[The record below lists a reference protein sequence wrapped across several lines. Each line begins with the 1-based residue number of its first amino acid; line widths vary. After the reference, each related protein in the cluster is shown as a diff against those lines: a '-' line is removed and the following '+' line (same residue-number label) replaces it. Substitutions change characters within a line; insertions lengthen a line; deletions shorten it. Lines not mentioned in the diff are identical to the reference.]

1 MRKGITYLGKYW
13 IRRKRY
19 KRRLENLVWFF
30 DEMEK
35 QIRQNHPD
43 IWRDA
48 VNAGYRNPATVAL
61 ELYAKGKKLVIR

>member
-1 MRKGITYLGKYW
+1 MTTLGKYW

-19 KRRLENLVWFF
+19 KHKMKTLERFF

-35 QIRQNHPD
+35 QIHQDLPD